1 MVWLS
6 FVHSSSRKLEAT
18 SEELERHW
26 KQVRGFGRQWIVH
39 PHLEARNHRD
49 NCVIRN
55 QATMQVVRPTAKF
68 AHLGR
73 VWGRR
78 RCSWPEVACA
88 IAERHFP
95 AFSLTLSTLVA

>member
-1 MVWLS
+1 
-6 FVHSSSRKLEAT
+6 
-18 SEELERHW
+18 
-26 KQVRGFGRQWIVH
+26 
-39 PHLEARNHRD
+39 
-49 NCVIRN
+49 
-55 QATMQVVRPTAKF
+55 MQVVRPTAKF

-95 AFSLTLSTLVA
+95 AFSHIVDSGRVMVVR